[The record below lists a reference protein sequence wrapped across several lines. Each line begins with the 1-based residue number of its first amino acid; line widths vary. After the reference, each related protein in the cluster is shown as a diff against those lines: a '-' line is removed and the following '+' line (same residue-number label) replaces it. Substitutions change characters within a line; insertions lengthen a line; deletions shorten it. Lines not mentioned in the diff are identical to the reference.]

1 MVSNLG
7 PSLLKNPLLRTQW
20 LSRIWRGRA
29 SCQNTWSCSP
39 PTLTTGNLKFAPI
52 VDFFLGWLESPSSL
66 AGSQFSQVIKICRF
80 ETKRKNFSCDV
91 QWEARK
97 RIVCSENLF
106 WRRSWETGGKY
117 WERWWHWTAK
127 RSPTIDVRRRRT
139 NRSRSRGIF
148 CSAPGANGRANENL
162 NSPFLNNW
170 IFLVGVIFPVFFI
183 KYKYETPHSTAT
195 ETGY

>member
-1 MVSNLG
+1 MG
-7 PSLLKNPLLRTQW
+7 TQFQPCILLANKSTDWRARPTQCPRTQW
-20 LSRIWRGRA
+20 RSRRWRGRA
-29 SCQNTWSCSP
+29 SCQNMWSCSP
-39 PTLTTGNLKFAPI
+39 PTLHTRNLKFAPI
-52 VDFFLGWLESPSSL
+52 VDLFLGWLESPSSL

-127 RSPTIDVRRRRT
+127 RSPNDNADNV
-139 NRSRSRGIF
+139 
-148 CSAPGANGRANENL
+148 GR
-162 NSPFLNNW
+162 
-170 IFLVGVIFPVFFI
+170 
-183 KYKYETPHSTAT
+183 
-195 ETGY
+195 